1 MKISQLLRIELK
13 ILLGFLLAVGILFW
27 NTKEVNYSVQPKYDF
42 IPTIAKNIK
51 TEKKVQ
57 KTENENVKIEK
68 EITHKISV
76 SPVEKR
82 KFLLKLVISALKEK
96 HSAAISPSDYEK
108 LCNYYD
114 WCEIIELGDFSYVD
128 KVYYT
133 AFTIHL
139 LEFVN
144 KYFPKL
150 KETLYYI
157 KIKRDTNWRRWYAGH
172 HSIIILVKENM
183 SYKQFF
189 EVLTHELWH
198 VIDLGV
204 LEWDGWFK
212 SKEYTEFWKVVF
224 YKNDPSLDFYKLS
237 WLWEKIKK
245 PDAYISDFVSWYWM
259 TNTFEDFAECFNMY
273 LNHNWVFR
281 QMATES
287 NILRKKYNF
296 LAKYFKGKY
305 IYSDKNFI
313 YKQNFRPWDSTKF
326 SN

>member
-1 MKISQLLRIELK
+1 MKITQLIRIEIK

-27 NTKEVNYSVQPKYDF
+27 DIKEVNYSVQPRYDL
-42 IPTIAKNIK
+42 IPIIAKNIK
-51 TEKKVQ
+51 TEKKLQ
-57 KTENENVKIEK
+57 KIENKNVKTEK
-68 EITHKISV
+68 EIIHKTSV
-76 SPVEKR
+76 SSAEKR

-96 HSAAISPSDYEK
+96 HSSAISPSDYEK

-133 AFTIHL
+133 ALTIHL

-157 KIKRDTNWRRWYAGH
+157 KIRKDKNWRRWYAGH

-204 LEWDGWFK
+204 LKWDGWFK
-212 SKEYTEFWKVVF
+212 SKEYTEFWRVVF

-245 PDAYISDFVSWYWM
+245 PDAYVSDFVSWYWM

-287 NILRKKYNF
+287 NVLRKKYNF
-296 LAKYFKGKY
+296 LAKYFKWNY
-305 IYSDKNFI
+305 IHSDKNFP